1 MNSHAKITPE
11 LRHWIVSQIEL
22 GRSPVELIKA
32 MTDKGWPEGTA
43 LDIMERTLRTRVA
56 QLKAKQ
62 NQQESTAPA
71 VAPTVA
77 PTEAA
82 EILPEPVAVPQP
94 LRDRANTTFRVL
106 DRDVSVLARANH
118 PPAILFGGLLS
129 DGECDELVTLASGR
143 MTPSQVVDMQT
154 GGNKAHAGRTSSGMY
169 FLRGETPLVERLER
183 RIEALTGWPYDRGE
197 GLQILH
203 YAVGQEYQ
211 PHFDYVDPAHPGSAP
226 FLARG
231 GQRVATLIVYL
242 NSPTAGGATGFPDAG
257 LEFSAVKGSALF
269 FSYDR
274 PHPSTGSRHGG
285 MPVTAG
291 EKWIATKWLRES
303 THS

>member
-1 MNSHAKITPE
+1 MKSHAKVTPE

-62 NQQESTAPA
+62 NQEESASPAPA
-71 VAPTVA
+71 D
-77 PTEAA
+77 ES
-82 EILPEPVAVPQP
+82 LPDPIEVPQP
-94 LRDRANTTFRVL
+94 LRGRPNTTFRVL
-106 DRDVSVLARANH
+106 DREVRVLARANH

-129 DGECDELVTLASGR
+129 DEECDELVTLASGR
-143 MTPSQVVDMQT
+143 MAPSEVVDMQT

-183 RIEALTGWPYDRGE
+183 RIEALTAWPYDRGE

-211 PHFDYVDPAHPGSAP
+211 PHFDYVDPAQPGSAP

-242 NSPTAGGATGFPDAG
+242 NSPTAGGATGFPDVG

-274 PHPSTGSRHGG
+274 AHPSTGSRHGG

-291 EKWIATKWLRES
+291 EKWIATKWLRQS